1 MGVLSAMRRTQASLL
16 HSFPSC
22 AAVGAAVVPY
32 VLGVFLAMVAV
43 SGGCRTSSHRLVASR
58 PADGVEKQGATLASE
73 AGPVQP
79 VEYNEPLSTPPS
91 LQELPAAGPPGE
103 PEPITPSP
111 QRVAVE
117 TLVAQAVDSHPRVRA
132 ARARYAAASWR
143 PTQARSLE
151 DPLLSNNFFPISDQA
166 LQTAG
171 GRAGNTLSLSQK
183 YPWPEKRD
191 AKAAIASREA
201 QMAAAQVRAVELEIE
216 ELVRL
221 AYYELWFADQAIRIT
236 DRNREIAAELVRLA
250 EARNAAGGSRQD
262 VLRAGVQVDNLDNR
276 LIELRR
282 QKALAQADLAAL
294 LQRPDAAGVEP
305 TDTIDCETAIAERDT
320 LFAAAVDCNP
330 ELIEG
335 RWTAARDREKQRLA
349 CLQKR
354 PDFML
359 GAAWQTITET
369 DAISPV
375 ANGHDNISFMVGVTL
390 PIWRERINA
399 GIREASASVA
409 SSSRDYQAKRDDAFR
424 EIRRLDEQI
433 DAAREQLRL
442 YEERLTPRAKQTLEL
457 AAADYR
463 GRLVDFGEVADGF
476 SEVLMIELQETRV
489 EATLCGMVAQL
500 KRAVGCDLLPRLG
513 G

>member
-1 MGVLSAMRRTQASLL
+1 MGVLSAMQRNQASLL
-16 HSFPSC
+16 HGRPFRDAFS
-22 AAVGAAVVPY
+22 AAAAPFL
-32 VLGVFLAMVAV
+32 LGFSLAVIAA
-43 SGGCRTSSHRLVASR
+43 SGGCRMSSHRLAASIPPDDKAEAA
-58 PADGVEKQGATLASE
+58 PALA
-73 AGPVQP
+73 AGRIQP
-79 VEYNEPLSTPPS
+79 VEYTEAISTPPS
-91 LQELPAAGPPGE
+91 IRQLPEANLPNE
-103 PEPITPSP
+103 SEPIPASSR
-111 QRVAVE
+111 QVAVE

-132 ARARYAAASWR
+132 AKARYAAASWR

-151 DPLLSNNFFPISDQA
+151 DPLLSNNFYPISDQA

-171 GRAGNTLSLSQK
+171 GRAGNTLSVSQK

-236 DRNREIAAELVRLA
+236 DRNRGIAAELVRLA

-294 LQRPDAAGVEP
+294 VHRPDAVGVEP
-305 TDTIDCETAIAERDT
+305 TETIDCETAIAERET
-320 LFAAAVDCNP
+320 LFTAAMDCNP
-330 ELIEG
+330 ELIEA
-335 RWTAARDREKQRLA
+335 RWAASRDRQKQRLA

-369 DAISPV
+369 DAVSPV
-375 ANGHDNISFMVGVTL
+375 ANGHDNVSFMVGVTL
-390 PIWRERINA
+390 PIWRDRIYA

-409 SSSRDYQAKRDDAFR
+409 SSSGDYYAKRDDAFR

-489 EATLCGMVAQL
+489 EATLCGLVAQL
-500 KRAVGCDLLPRLG
+500 KRAVGCELVPRSG
-513 G
+513 D

>member
-1 MGVLSAMRRTQASLL
+1 MAGASAPEGAKAEATAAS
-16 HSFPSC
+16 SPSQ
-22 AAVGAAVVPY
+22 GDPI
-32 VLGVFLAMVAV
+32 
-43 SGGCRTSSHRLVASR
+43 R
-58 PADGVEKQGATLASE
+58 PVDYTETLAT
-73 AGPVQP
+73 
-79 VEYNEPLSTPPS
+79 PLSVGPLPDVDASGAPQAIPAPS
-91 LQELPAAGPPGE
+91 RE
-103 PEPITPSP
+103 
-111 QRVAVE
+111 VAVE
-117 TLVAQAVDSHPRVRA
+117 TLVAQAVDAHPRVRA
-132 ARARYAAASWR
+132 ARARYAAATWR

-151 DPLLSNNFFPISDQA
+151 DPLLSNTFFPISDQA

-201 QMAAAQVRAVELEIE
+201 QMAGAQVRAVELEIE

-221 AYYELWFADQAIRIT
+221 AYYELWFADRAIRISE
-236 DRNREIAAELVRLA
+236 RNRAIAAELVRLA

-262 VLRAGVQVDNLDNR
+262 ILRAGVQVDNLDNR
-276 LIELRR
+276 LIELRQ

-294 LQRPDAAGVEP
+294 VQRPGAVGVEP
-305 TDTIDCETAIAERDT
+305 TEAIDCGAAIAERET
-320 LFAAAVDCNP
+320 LFAAALDCNP
-330 ELIEG
+330 GLSEA
-335 RWTAARDREKQRLA
+335 RWAASRDREKQRLA

-354 PDFML
+354 PDFVL

-375 ANGHDNISFMVGVTL
+375 ANGHDNVSFMVGVTL
-390 PIWRERINA
+390 PIWRDRINA

-409 SSSRDYQAKRDDAFR
+409 SSSGDYDAKRDDAYR

-433 DAAREQLRL
+433 EAAREQLRL
-442 YEERLTPRAKQTLEL
+442 YEERLTPRAQQTLEL

-476 SEVLMIELQETRV
+476 SEVLMIELQQTRV
-489 EATLCGMVAQL
+489 EATLCGLVAQL
-500 KRAVGCDLLPRLG
+500 KRAVGCEFLPRAG